1 MRRTPPPGMS
11 SAASTASDSETTR
24 TSNTAINLSGSYP
37 NLSSMDGV
45 NVPSRNLKRK
55 YDNELPNF
63 MQEIRDLLEESKA
76 QSEIKFTALQKSMT
90 EIIAQNTELKKSIE
104 FMNKQYDDIKIR
116 LDNTE
121 RDRKVDRTYI
131 NQLEDKVEN
140 LERILC
146 LSKIEIRNIPRK
158 EGESKEDLRNIVSD
172 TAKVLDINV
181 ERHEVKDIFRV
192 NKKGGGSSVIAD
204 FVSVSMKENILQ
216 KVRSYN
222 RKNTQARLN
231 TAHINIPGD
240 IKPIYLSECL
250 TMKSQRLFFLA
261 RKFASEN
268 NFKFC
273 WTSLGKVF
281 LRQKEGSQHILIKS
295 EDDLKSSVKP

>member
-1 MRRTPPPGMS
+1 MS
-11 SAASTASDSETTR
+11 PAASTPSESDTIR
-24 TSNTAINLSGSYP
+24 TSNPTINLSGSYP
-37 NLSSMDGV
+37 NLSSMDSV
-45 NVPSRNLKRK
+45 NVSSRNLKRK
-55 YDNELPNF
+55 HDHDLANF
-63 MQEIRDLLEESKA
+63 MKEIRDLLEESKA
-76 QSEIKFTALQKSMT
+76 QSEIKFTSLQKSMT
-90 EIIAQNTELKKSIE
+90 EIISQNTELKKSIE
-104 FMNKQYDDIKIR
+104 FINKKYDDIKIR

-131 NQLEDKVEN
+131 NLLEDKVEN

-146 LSKIEIRNIPRK
+146 LSKIEFRNVPSR

-172 TAKVLDINV
+172 TAKVLDINL

-192 NKKGGGSSVIAD
+192 SKKGGGSSIIAD
-204 FVSVSMKENILQ
+204 FVSVSTKENMLQ

-222 RKNTQARLN
+222 RKNTQARLS

-240 IKPIYLSECL
+240 KKPIYLSERL
-250 TMKSQRLFFLA
+250 TTKSQRLFFLA

-281 LRQKEGSQHILIKS
+281 LRQMEGSQHILIKS
-295 EDDLKSSVKP
+295 EDDLKTSVKP